1 MNDLLMRLVNV
12 LPAIVIIFLLIY
24 YYSKK
29 KIPGLL
35 WMLVAYIVIMVISIG
50 SMYLPQYVSDS
61 ALSVV
66 EMEELYKT
74 IGIVSLVANALLA
87 VGIGILLNSYPSNK
101 NDEWTTNKF

>member
-1 MNDLLMRLVNV
+1 MNDILMRLVNV
-12 LPAIVIIFLLIY
+12 FPAIVIIGLLIY
-24 YYSKK
+24 YSSKK

-35 WMLVAYIVIMVISIG
+35 WMLIAYIVIMVISIG
-50 SMYLPQYVSDS
+50 TMYLPRYVSDR
-61 ALSVV
+61 ALSVA

-101 NDEWTTNKF
+101 NEELTPSKF